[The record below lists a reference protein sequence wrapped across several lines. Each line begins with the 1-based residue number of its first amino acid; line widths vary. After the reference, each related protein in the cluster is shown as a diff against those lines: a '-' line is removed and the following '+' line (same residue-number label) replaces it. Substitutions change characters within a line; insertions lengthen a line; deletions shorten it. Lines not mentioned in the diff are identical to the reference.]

1 MPNKP
6 DMFADPDGYTEW
18 VIQAAANKMAADAD
32 RQQGI
37 AEGRINDMVADTEAE
52 VFWDSFPDSKAAP
65 HAYANRN
72 GETGDDLINEMSR
85 MEGID
90 GEPLSD
96 EEQMATAMQGHDA
109 IDGYIGDRP
118 LQHQHELD
126 VDQEN
131 RVLRDQLA
139 QSERARQE
147 TINRYDPQ
155 RQDEHELSRAQF
167 LDQHGL
173 FAMANAKADAL
184 FAGVTALQQSNQ
196 QLQNQRGNESLN
208 EAHAKYGHDFE
219 AAYTSL
225 QQANPRSPLTQALYD
240 HVRNSPDPGE
250 AIMQL
255 HGNDLVASLGVG
267 RYVEPPFARTREIP
281 RGPVRVDR
289 VSRNEDDFDSGYG
302 HQQVEEDVFN
312 SAMKDKPTRGYVNR
326 GRGWQP
332 E

>member
-1 MPNKP
+1 MSNKP
-6 DMFADPDGYTEW
+6 DIFADPDAWESDLVRRLSG
-18 VIQAAANKMAADAD
+18 AMAAGAD
-32 RQQGI
+32 RAQAV
-37 AEGRINDMVADTEAE
+37 AEGRAQDAIGDTESE
-52 VFWDSFPDSKAAP
+52 IFWDSFPDSRDAP
-65 HAYANRN
+65 HAYVNN
-72 GETGDDLINEMSR
+72 SDGDEIIAEMSQ

-96 EEQMATAMQGHDA
+96 AEGLARAMQGDDA
-109 IDGYIGDRP
+109 VDGYIGDRP
-118 LQHQHELD
+118 LEHERQLT
-126 VDQEN
+126 VDNEN
-131 RVLRDQLA
+131 AVLREQLA
-139 QSERARQE
+139 LSERARQE

-155 RQDEHELSRAQF
+155 RQDEHELNRAQF

-173 FAMANAKADAL
+173 FAMDNQKADAL
-184 FAGVTALQQSNQ
+184 FAQVTALQQNNQ

-225 QQANPRSPLTQALYD
+225 QQADPRSPLTQALYD
-240 HVRNSPDPGE
+240 HVRNASDPGE

-255 HGNDLVASLGVG
+255 HGNDLVASLGTG
-267 RYVEPPFARTREIP
+267 RYVEPPFARTRIP

-289 VSRNEDDFDSGYG
+289 VARDEDDFDSGYG

-326 GRGWQP
+326 GRGW
-332 E
+332 ERE